1 MTNTISGDET
11 LGGVQDPYSVANR
24 RAATSPNDS
33 AKDAFMKV
41 FLAQMKMQDPMKPF
55 DSSSMLQ
62 QLSQLTALSATEELQ
77 KTVKNLNQSM
87 SESQVM
93 QATQLIGHKVQIP
106 GDVSP
111 LVDKEGLS
119 GSVLVTQPASAI
131 TITIKDS
138 SGNIVKTIEKG
149 PSDKGVLDFD
159 WDGID
164 NKGNPAKADMYRI
177 SASATVDGKQQAMI
191 VSGTFKVNSVALDP
205 KKGVILNVDGWGGVT
220 TDNVLKII

>member
-1 MTNTISGDET
+1 MTNTISGDES
-11 LGGVQDPYSVANR
+11 LGGIQDPYSVANR
-24 RAATSPNDS
+24 RAAASPNEA

-41 FLAQMKMQDPMKPF
+41 FLAQMKMQDPLKPF

-62 QLSQLTALSATEELQ
+62 QLSQLTALNATEELQ
-77 KTVKNLNQSM
+77 KTVKSMNQSM

-149 PSDKGVLDFD
+149 ASDKGVLDFD

-177 SASATVDGKQQAMI
+177 SASATVGGKQQAMI
-191 VSGTFKVNSVALDP
+191 VSGTFKVNSVAVDP

-220 TDNVLKII
+220 TDNVLKIL